1 MANFHGFQRLEAN
14 FTPTPNQ
21 FFDEVIRGDYPKCVI
36 VIVAVL
42 IRETLGWQDN
52 VTGERRIEAE
62 LALSQ
67 ITEKSGLSINSARQ
81 GIREAIAA
89 GFVIETASHDNRHGA
104 RYALRWADTERQRE
118 AITRTRLATRDRLAE
133 IKPALE
139 MDISTDANTPDSG
152 GPKFGAPKFGAPNFG
167 PTKRKRCSEKEIFIE
182 ERKALSVS
190 EKPSV
195 SLQPPQERQTQR
207 PMPNAE
213 GKGIYA
219 IVEKEVAEVVTL
231 TGDSDSQRRFQQ
243 LWEIA
248 ERNECLE
255 AWRAA
260 LRAVQ
265 RRLRATGKQAL
276 DRPGAYFCKVCVEE
290 LEKREVFV
298 PTNAQKQAD
307 AGVAALIRQEI
318 LREIPPETK
327 PETPAAEARQPAVPT
342 SLSPD
347 QLGAELAA
355 LERQGGKDWE
365 SFMNH
370 IEAEKKRYRTELTGM
385 RESAQQRLLEVF
397 DRPERRRDLYRK
409 WRGQT

>member
-21 FFDEVIRGDYPKCVI
+21 FFDEIIRGDYPKCVI

-67 ITEKSGLSINSARQ
+67 ITEKSALSINSARQ

-104 RYALRWADTERQRE
+104 RYALRWADTERQKE

-133 IKPALE
+133 VEPALQ
-139 MDISTDANTPDSG
+139 TDLNPDAAMPDSG
-152 GPKFGAPKFGAPNFG
+152 GANFGAPNFG
-167 PTKRKRCSEKEIFIE
+167 GAKFAPTKRKRSPEKKDTNVSIKETLNVSESEKQAPI
-182 ERKALSVS
+182 
-190 EKPSV
+190 
-195 SLQPPQERQTQR
+195 PPQR
-207 PMPNAE
+207 PMPNAQ

-219 IVEKEVAEVVTL
+219 IAEKEVAEVVAL
-231 TGDSDSQRRFQQ
+231 TGDSESLRRFQQ

-255 AWRAA
+255 AWKAA

-265 RRLRATGKQAL
+265 RRLRASGQGTL
-276 DRPGAYFCKVCVEE
+276 ERPGAYFCKVCVEE

-318 LREIPPETK
+318 LRDFPPQPVELLADEVGLPLQQVPLANPLT
-327 PETPAAEARQPAVPT
+327 PEL
-342 SLSPD
+342 LS
-347 QLGAELAA
+347 AELGE
-355 LERQGGKDWE
+355 LERQGGKDSQDFLGYVE
-365 SFMNH
+365 G
-370 IEAEKKRYRTELTGM
+370 ERKRYKGELTGM
-385 RESAQQRLLEVF
+385 RESAQQRLLDVF
-397 DRPERRRDLYRK
+397 DRPDRRRELYR
-409 WRGQT
+409 

>member
-21 FFDEVIRGDYPKCVI
+21 FFDEIIRGDYPKCVI

-42 IRETLGWQDN
+42 IRETLGWQDS

-67 ITEKSGLSINSARQ
+67 ITEKSALSINSARQ

-104 RYALRWADTERQRE
+104 RYALRWADTERQKE

-133 IKPALE
+133 VEPALQ
-139 MDISTDANTPDSG
+139 TDLNPDAAMPDSG
-152 GPKFGAPKFGAPNFG
+152 GANFGAPKFGGANFA
-167 PTKRKRCSEKEIFIE
+167 PTKRKRSPEKKDTNVSIKETLNVSESEKQ
-182 ERKALSVS
+182 A
-190 EKPSV
+190 PT
-195 SLQPPQERQTQR
+195 PPQR
-207 PMPNAE
+207 PMPNAQ

-219 IVEKEVAEVVTL
+219 IAEKEVAEVVAL
-231 TGDSDSQRRFQQ
+231 TGDSESLRRFQQ

-248 ERNECLE
+248 ERNECLD
-255 AWRAA
+255 AWKAA

-265 RRLRATGKQAL
+265 RRLRASGQGTL
-276 DRPGAYFCKVCVEE
+276 ERPGAYFCKVCVEE

-318 LREIPPETK
+318 LRDLPPQTIEALADEVGLPLQQVPPTNPLT
-327 PETPAAEARQPAVPT
+327 PEL
-342 SLSPD
+342 LS
-347 QLGAELAA
+347 AELGE
-355 LERQGGKDWE
+355 LERQGGKDWQDFLGYVE
-365 SFMNH
+365 G
-370 IEAEKKRYRTELTGM
+370 ERKRYKGELTGM
-385 RESAQQRLLEVF
+385 RESAQQRLLDVF
-397 DRPERRRDLYRK
+397 DRPDRRRELYRK
-409 WRGQT
+409 WRGRS